1 MCLNAKAREP
11 QEERGRGDK
20 PVFKMS
26 KRARRVFMEGLG
38 RWKEMMEL
46 YYNLKNKKKIIINF
60 KSFNL

>member
-46 YYNLKNKKKIIINF
+46 YYNLKNKKK
-60 KSFNL
+60 